1 MAARGVQYNRVGH
14 RFHAKRRGE
23 TGIYSDPGLRNL
35 PLNNVRQS
43 TPCNDLC
50 ANT

>member
-1 MAARGVQYNRVGH
+1 MLGRAWLPVASQYNRLGH

-43 TPCNDLC
+43 TPCN
-50 ANT
+50 